1 MWAVI
6 TGGTKGIGL
15 AIAEKMAENKVNL
28 VVCSR
33 NIFDLDS
40 MKKKFSEK
48 YEGVALVTCR
58 ADMSKREDV
67 LSFAEIIFEN
77 CGSPDIL
84 VNNAG
89 IFLAGS
95 LADEPEDN
103 LPLMMETNLYSSY
116 YLTRALLPEMRAR
129 KNGHII
135 NMCSIA
141 SIIAYPNG
149 GSYTISKFAM
159 LGFSKVLR
167 EELKNTGI
175 KVTAVMP
182 GATWSDSWKGS
193 STPRERFMEARDIAD
208 SIWNIINLGPNCVVE
223 EIVLRPQLGDL

>member
-33 NIFDLDS
+33 HIADLEA
-40 MKKKFSEK
+40 MKKSFSEK
-48 YEGVALVTCR
+48 YTGVALVTCR

-67 LSFAEIIFEN
+67 LSFAEIILEN
-77 CGSPDIL
+77 CGCPDIL

-89 IFLAGS
+89 VFLAGS

-103 LPLMMETNLYSSY
+103 LPVMMETNLYSAY
-116 YLTRALLPEMRAR
+116 YLTRALLPSMTAR
-129 KNGHII
+129 KTGHII

-141 SIIAYPNG
+141 SKIAYPNG
-149 GSYTISKFAM
+149 GSYTISKFAL
-159 LGFSKVLR
+159 LGFSKVIR
-167 EELKNTGI
+167 EELKDTGI

-182 GATWSDSWKGS
+182 GATWSDSWKGV
-193 STPRERFMEARDIAD
+193 TLPRERLMEAKDIAE
-208 SIWNIINLGPNCVVE
+208 SVWNIISLGPSCVVE
-223 EIVLRPQLGDL
+223 EIILRPQLGDL